1 MPNEMRKCHLC
12 GSTQLIERHH
22 VFSGPYRKASERHG
36 MTVDLCHF
44 CHNEPGGV
52 HFNKDKNRQL
62 KREFQ
67 RRFEAT
73 HSRAEFRRIFGKSY
87 ILEDE
92 E

>member
-1 MPNEMRKCHLC
+1 MRTCYLC
-12 GSTQLIERHH
+12 GSTQWIENHH
-22 VFSGPYRKASERHG
+22 VFGGPYRKASERHG
-36 MTVDLCHF
+36 MTVNLCHF
-44 CHNEPGGV
+44 CHNEPPLGV
-52 HFNKDKNRQL
+52 HHNKAMNLQL

-73 HSRAEFRRIFGKSY
+73 HSRAEFRKVFGKSY

>member
-1 MPNEMRKCHLC
+1 MRSCYLC
-12 GSTQLIERHH
+12 GSTQWIETHH

-36 MTVDLCHF
+36 MTVNLCHF
-44 CHNEPGGV
+44 CHNEPPLGV
-52 HFNKDKNRQL
+52 HYNKAMNHQL

-87 ILEDE
+87 IMEDE